1 MHQEK
6 ESEIKNRKSNSF
18 FTKEMHQI
26 IKRINLISKSDI
38 NNIYIYPL
46 IGQLRRYILSCKIKR
61 PALKERFHH
70 LRRNKEN
77 FEAKEDGTYDIDS
90 QKKISFNSGY
100 QVSFETKS
108 DSYSNEEYEE
118 IAYKMALMSDNRVY
132 LGVYDSTSEISFHF
146 NDLELAKALSIVFN
160 QYSIWDWS
168 KNDEIR
174 NSYYKEKSKILL

>member
-61 PALKERFHH
+61 PAFKERFHH

-90 QKKISFNSGY
+90 KKKISFNSGY

-146 NDLELAKALSIVFN
+146 NDLELAKVLSIVFN